1 VTLAGG
7 GLGDLPT
14 QLRPIL
20 LHPHTIPTT
29 TPRLPPHLP
38 KLIPLLRRQP
48 RSHRLQPLVL
58 FLVQFEEGGFNEGL
72 SLADGFLGEFVAAG
86 GFDVF
91 GGGFGCWSGG
101 GGWGEA

>member
-1 VTLAGG
+1 
-7 GLGDLPT
+7 
-14 QLRPIL
+14 
-20 LHPHTIPTT
+20 
-29 TPRLPPHLP
+29 
-38 KLIPLLRRQP
+38 
-48 RSHRLQPLVL
+48 VL

-91 GGGFGCWSGG
+91 GERFGERGGCWSGG